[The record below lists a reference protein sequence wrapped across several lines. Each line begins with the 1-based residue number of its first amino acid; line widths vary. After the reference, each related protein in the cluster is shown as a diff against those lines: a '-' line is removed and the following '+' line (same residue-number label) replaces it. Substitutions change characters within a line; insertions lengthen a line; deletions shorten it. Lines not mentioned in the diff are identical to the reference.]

1 LYNFWTGFLQNL
13 FFPQFLFFLYNKHLK
28 STLADFE
35 NKKKNL
41 LLVPQQQ
48 EGEGSKPYRRT
59 LYVYNSCHLLI
70 SSFRGDQE

>member
-35 NKKKNL
+35 NKKKTSSLSPN
-41 LLVPQQQ
+41 
-48 EGEGSKPYRRT
+48 SKREKEASHIGG
-59 LYVYNSCHLLI
+59 LYMYIIAATS
-70 SSFRGDQE
+70 